1 MENIKRIPYGVSNFR
16 QVVDENLYYADKTM
30 YLEKMENTGNFLF
43 LARPRRF
50 GKSIFIS
57 MMREYYDINERENFD
72 RYFAGLYIH
81 SHPTRDR
88 AAFQVLFLDLSQVGG
103 DSRSARRLFEDY
115 GCEQLNDFAKRYARF
130 YDADFE
136 ATVFGLD
143 TFAKKLNYIHNSA
156 FNANH
161 RLYLIIDEYDNF
173 TNNILNHE
181 GEHVYHALT
190 HASGF
195 YRDVFKLFKPSFARI
210 LMMGVQPITLDD
222 LTSGY
227 NIATNI
233 SLDSDFATMLGFS
246 ESEVRTMIQ
255 YYQKAGLVHAD
266 EDDVVGDMK
275 PWYDNYCFAK
285 ESLLEGEPKM
295 FNSDMVCFY
304 LSYFVRHGHAPE
316 QRLDPNTKTDYKKL
330 KNIVRIETL
339 DNRRLNIIH
348 TIAEQGEIVGTLN
361 SSFPAE
367 RIADEDNFISLLYYY
382 GMLTITGVKGARL
395 RLGIPNNNVRLQ
407 YYEFLREE
415 YSKHGG
421 INISTLQEA
430 FDAAAYDGNWRPMVE
445 TITDAYH
452 GNSSVRSLMEGER
465 NLQGFM
471 SAYFSLCPYYLV
483 APEVEMNHGYCD
495 FFFFPDHARY
505 PEVAHSYILEL
516 KYLKADASA
525 DDASRQWREAVAQ
538 VRQYAKDRKVGRLLC
553 STKLHLLVVQ
563 IRGSERLREEEIE
576 S

>member
-16 QVVDENLYYADKTM
+16 QAIDENLYYADKTM

-72 RYFAGLYIH
+72 KYFAGLYIH

-103 DSRSARRLFEDY
+103 DSRSAHQMFEDY

-136 ATVFGLD
+136 ATVLGLN

-195 YRDVFKLFKPSFARI
+195 YCDVFKLFKPSFARI

-255 YYQKAGLVHAD
+255 YYRRANVIHGA
-266 EDDVVGDMK
+266 K
-275 PWYDNYCFAK
+275 PW
-285 ESLLEGEPKM
+285 
-295 FNSDMVCFY
+295 
-304 LSYFVRHGHAPE
+304 
-316 QRLDPNTKTDYKKL
+316 
-330 KNIVRIETL
+330 
-339 DNRRLNIIH
+339 RR
-348 TIAEQGEIVGTLN
+348 
-361 SSFPAE
+361 
-367 RIADEDNFISLLYYY
+367 
-382 GMLTITGVKGARL
+382 
-395 RLGIPNNNVRLQ
+395 
-407 YYEFLREE
+407 
-415 YSKHGG
+415 
-421 INISTLQEA
+421 
-430 FDAAAYDGNWRPMVE
+430 
-445 TITDAYH
+445 
-452 GNSSVRSLMEGER
+452 
-465 NLQGFM
+465 
-471 SAYFSLCPYYLV
+471 
-483 APEVEMNHGYCD
+483 
-495 FFFFPDHARY
+495 
-505 PEVAHSYILEL
+505 
-516 KYLKADASA
+516 
-525 DDASRQWREAVAQ
+525 
-538 VRQYAKDRKVGRLLC
+538 
-553 STKLHLLVVQ
+553 
-563 IRGSERLREEEIE
+563 
-576 S
+576 

>member
-16 QVVDENLYYADKTM
+16 QAIDENLYYADKTM

-50 GKSIFIS
+50 GKNIFIS
-57 MMREYYDINERENFD
+57 MMREYYDINERENID
-72 RYFAGLYIH
+72 KYFAGLYIH

-103 DSRSARRLFEDY
+103 DSRSAHQMFEDY

-136 ATVFGLD
+136 ATVLGLN

-195 YRDVFKLFKPSFARI
+195 YCDVFKLFKPSFARI
-210 LMMGVQPITLDD
+210 LMMGVQPITLVD

-255 YYQKAGLVHAD
+255 YYRWANVIHAD
-266 EDDVVGDMK
+266 EDEVVGDMK

-285 ESLLEGEPKM
+285 EALEGEPRM

-421 INISTLQEA
+421 INISALQEA
-430 FDAAAYDGNWRPMVE
+430 FDTAAYDGNWRPMVE
-445 TITDAYH
+445 TITDAYRS
-452 GNSSVRSLMEGER
+452 NSSVRSLIEGER

-471 SAYFSLCPYYLV
+471 SAYFSLCPYYIV

-505 PEVAHSYILEL
+505 PEVAHSYILKL

-525 DDASRQWREAVAQ
+525 DDAARQWREAVAQ
-538 VRQYAKDRKVGRLLC
+538 VKQYAQDRKVDRLLC

-563 IRGSERLREEEIE
+563 IRGGERLREEEI
-576 S
+576 SY